1 MKLAAKI
8 FLCTL
13 VVVVLALA
21 ASGYLI
27 ISSSFQNAVNRE
39 CERSLEEYQ
48 LLKFT
53 LQSDILNATENSV
66 VTGKVLRTLAQH
78 TAKIAPDGNQVAIF
92 TREKGMLYS
101 DFPEDFLFEDLD
113 EQAPERL
120 MYGIRNFSKQY
131 LLVVSGRFIQNGQE
145 IYLYTARDVSAIV
158 QQRQQM
164 QRQFL
169 LSYLLILGISAVAV
183 MIFSAVLTKPVLQL
197 VRVTRRIS
205 NGRYDQRAAVS
216 TQDEIGILCNSF
228 NKMADTIEDKISELK
243 LNAQQ
248 KEDFVSNFAHELK
261 TPLTSVIG
269 YADMIYQ
276 RDLGREETREAAG
289 YILSEGMRLEALSLK
304 LMDLIVLGKQVFLL
318 EEISLEQIF
327 EDIGNTLLPVM
338 QKNSCELEVHAM
350 PAYVKVEYDLFKTL
364 MLNLVDNAVKAGST
378 HVRIDAKRK
387 GQDAVVTVADN
398 GCGMKKEELS
408 RITEAF
414 YMVDKSRSRKL
425 HGAGLG
431 LSIASKIAEV
441 HGTQLFYQSEPG
453 KGTSVSFSLQIA
465 EGGAQK

>member
-197 VRVTRRIS
+197 VRATRRIS

-276 RDLGREETREAAG
+276 RDLGWEETREAAG

-327 EDIGNTLLPVM
+327 EDIGNTLLPLM